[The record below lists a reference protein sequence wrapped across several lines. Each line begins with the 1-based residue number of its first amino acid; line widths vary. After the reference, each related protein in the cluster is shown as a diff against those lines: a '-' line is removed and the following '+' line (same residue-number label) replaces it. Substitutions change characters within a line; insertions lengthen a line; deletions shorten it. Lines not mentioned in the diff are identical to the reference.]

1 MPSSMDNQITIEIDG
16 INFEDFETGNISRDF
31 SNFCGSFNFK
41 ASKDKVNDF
50 AIDAQSYCNIYVN
63 GIKAM
68 TGVIDKVEP
77 SEEPEG
83 SEVNISGRDI
93 TCDLVDSSLPAPIML
108 SGDFDLVTVIEK
120 VLEVFSL
127 KDTIKVIN
135 KIPDL
140 RKFTSA
146 DVISSEE
153 DKNAF
158 EFMNDYA
165 QKVSAILVT
174 DEDGNIVITRAGE
187 ETVRDQILNVFDN
200 EENNVLSSSASYD
213 FSQRFYQYIVI
224 SQSNSTTAKTEINA
238 SNVSCKGVAYDTEVR
253 KSRTL
258 VIKAENACD
267 SETCTDI
274 ATLEANVRRANSLK
288 YNCSVAGYQLNSGKL
303 YSTNIIMTVIDDDVF
318 IEAPLLVKAVS
329 FSFGDGSI
337 TDLEFATPDAYTLQ
351 ANLDEVDAR
360 TSQLNKKK
368 QKSKKSK
375 KGKTGKQA
383 SKEEMEELNKLLG
396 L

>member
-1 MPSSMDNQITIEIDG
+1 MPSQNNEITIEIDG
-16 INFEDFETGNISRDF
+16 INFEDFKQGNVSRDF
-31 SNFCGSFNFK
+31 SNFCGSFDFK
-41 ASKDKVNDF
+41 CSKDKANDF

-63 GIKAM
+63 GKKAM

-83 SEVNISGRDI
+83 SEVSISGRDI
-93 TCDLVDSSLPAPIML
+93 TCDLVDSSLPMPILL
-108 SGDFDLVTVIEK
+108 SGNFDLVTVVEK
-120 VLEVFSL
+120 VLEVFGL
-127 KDTIKVIN
+127 KNTVKVIN
-135 KIPDL
+135 KIQDL
-140 RKFTSA
+140 RKFTPA
-146 DVISSEE
+146 DVVSSEE

-187 ETVRDQILNVFDN
+187 ESVNDQILNVFGN
-200 EENNVLSSSASYD
+200 EDNNVLSSSASYD
-213 FSQRFYQYIVI
+213 FSQRYYQYIVI
-224 SQSNSTTAKTEINA
+224 SQSNSTTAKKEISA
-238 SNVSCKGVAYDTEVR
+238 ENVSQKGVAYDTEVR
-253 KSRTL
+253 QSRTL

-288 YNCSVAGYQLNSGKL
+288 YSCSVAGYQFNSGEL
-303 YSTNIIMTVIDDDVF
+303 YSTNKVMTVIDDDVF
-318 IEAPLLVKAVS
+318 IEAPLLIKSVD
-329 FSFGDGSI
+329 FSFGDGAV
-337 TDLEFATPDAYTLQ
+337 TNLEFATPDAYTLQ

-368 QKSKKSK
+368 KKKKK
-375 KGKTGKQA
+375 KGKKGKQA
-383 SKEEMEELNKLLG
+383 SQAEVAELNKLLG
-396 L
+396 I